1 MILDTRLNAISNE
14 KQTRSFW
21 CHFFIESFW
30 LPLEKSHACS
40 SQLISSHCVFLN
52 TTWTCAFKNAGANA
66 ISDPLKCGETFIKIY
81 RFCRKKMSTR
91 YGSPIKNWPYGVK
104 LPLWVELFYPTYN
117 DWLGAHLDPLILQ
130 EPVLKVL
137 IEAEGGKS
145 TGNISAKMWLPTGAV
160 YCQLGWNIASVAKK
174 WFLEKNTLDNKALG
188 VMNGTLKEGKWIK
201 IFDPKRKYNKYILRH
216 IFPPMVN
223 WWFLL
228 VVD

>member
-1 MILDTRLNAISNE
+1 MCGRLQWSQEGPTRTEVVENPWKFKWLEIWTQRIQVLLVILDTRLNAISNE

-145 TGNISAKMWLPTGAV
+145 TGNISAKCGS
-160 YCQLGWNIASVAKK
+160 QLGQS
-174 WFLEKNTLDNKALG
+174 T
-188 VMNGTLKEGKWIK
+188 
-201 IFDPKRKYNKYILRH
+201 
-216 IFPPMVN
+216 VN
-223 WWFLL
+223 
-228 VVD
+228 